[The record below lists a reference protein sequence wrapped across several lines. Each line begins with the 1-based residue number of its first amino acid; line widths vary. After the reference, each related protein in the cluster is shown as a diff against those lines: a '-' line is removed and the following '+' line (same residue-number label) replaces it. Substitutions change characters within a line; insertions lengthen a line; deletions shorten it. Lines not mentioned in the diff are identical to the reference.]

1 MEAKQRW
8 QLLNIVIG
16 NRQCGQ
22 IWQKVHKCNWQLA
35 HFVLSDVEYLK
46 VGALSPAELTEL
58 GESIHMQVQLSKL
71 WHELQYCWNLLYL
84 VPIEAQVAQALEL
97 DLTLDQRILIV
108 KR

>member
-1 MEAKQRW
+1 MEAKQWW

-16 NRQCGQ
+16 DRQCGQ
-22 IWQKVHKCNWQLA
+22 IRQKVHKRNWQLA
-35 HFVLSDVEYLK
+35 HFVLSDVKYLK

-58 GESIHMQVQLSKL
+58 GKLIHMQVQLSEL
-71 WHELQYCWNLLYL
+71 RHELQYCWNLLYL
-84 VPIEAQVAQALEL
+84 VAIEAQVAQALEL